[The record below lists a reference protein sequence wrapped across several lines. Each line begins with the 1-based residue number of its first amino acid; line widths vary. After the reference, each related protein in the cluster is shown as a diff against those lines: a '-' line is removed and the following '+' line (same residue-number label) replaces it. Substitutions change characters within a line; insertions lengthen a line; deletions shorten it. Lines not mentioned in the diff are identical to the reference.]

1 MHLFKISLGAALA
14 LLCNC
19 VYADVNINTATE
31 QQLMEQLQNI
41 GPAKAAAIV
50 EYRTRHGRFTDV
62 GQLTEVGGIGEATL
76 ERNRHLLNVG
86 DAAHADDAAGG
97 SGTAPGAAPT
107 PATMTG
113 EEPAVGEH

>member
-14 LLCNC
+14 LFCNC
-19 VYADVNINTATE
+19 VHADVNINTATE

-50 EYRTRHGRFTDV
+50 EYRTRHGLFTDV
-62 GQLTEVGGIGEATL
+62 GQLTEVSGIGEATL

-86 DAAHADDAAGG
+86 DDARSDDAA
-97 SGTAPGAAPT
+97 SGPRLTPGAAPT
-107 PATMTG
+107 PETATG
-113 EEPAVGEH
+113 EKPAADGR